1 MSDYMEDCMA
11 LVMISKAVPV
21 EIMGSI
27 TSKPTA
33 KVAWEAIILHNIS
46 IDRVHKVKAA
56 SLKC

>member
-1 MSDYMEDCMA
+1 MEDCMA

-46 IDRVHKVKAA
+46 VDRVHKVKAA